1 MAALMMVNPAKR
13 RRAKKRPAKATGT
26 AKKRTR
32 HTRRANPLPRAL
44 STQRRTRRTRRS
56 RNPVSTAGVMGM
68 LKPAAIEAG
77 GAILLDLVMGYLP
90 VSSIMSSA
98 TPGTTTYGVI
108 KLAVAMGIGLVAEKA
123 GKGGTGA
130 SLARGGMTVTLH
142 DMIKGL
148 IASGAPSIKLG
159 EAIPIQRMQGMAPR
173 ALNGMGQSMQL
184 AGRNNVTPLATSG
197 LRPTAPTAHG
207 F

>member
-13 RRAKKRPAKATGT
+13 RRRTKKRASNPI
-26 AKKRTR
+26 AKKRT
-32 HTRRANPLPRAL
+32 HHKRRRRNPVMAL
-44 STQRRTRRTRRS
+44 SRPRRRTRRH
-56 RNPVSTAGVMGM
+56 RNPVSTAGIMGM
-68 LKPAAIEAG
+68 LKPAAVEAG

-90 VSSIMSSA
+90 VSSVMASA

-130 SLARGGMTVTLH
+130 SLARGGMTVTIH
-142 DMIKGL
+142 DMLKGL

-159 EAIPIQRMQGMAPR
+159 EAIPVQRMQGMAPKQ
-173 ALNGMGQSMQL
+173 LGQHIPL
-184 AGRNNVTPLATSG
+184 AGRNATPLATSG
-197 LRPTAPTAHG
+197 LRPTMPTAHG